1 MLGAVLWLCQTAAAS
16 AFTYTPRLYGA
27 TGTGPS
33 PNGLTRYT
41 GQAVTLKSGATVATY
56 DFGTEVG
63 GWPYIN
69 VKDLDGPVQVELKYS
84 EPYDGLLNPTSDG
97 PL

>member
-1 MLGAVLWLCQTAAAS
+1 MKSFVLLLCQTLAAS
-16 AFTYTPRLYGA
+16 ALTYLPKLYGE

-33 PNGLTRYT
+33 PDGLTGYT
-41 GQAVTLKSGATVATY
+41 GQAVTLKSGQTVATY
-56 DFGTEVG
+56 DLVTEVG
-63 GWPYIN
+63 GWPFIN
-69 VKDLDGPVQVELKYS
+69 VQAVDGPVQVELKYS